1 MGETTAESEAPAT
14 DGRKSDVTLIDAD
27 VHNYPDSMDELLP
40 HLSKRWQAYVKQSG
54 FTLPSVSIYPK
65 LFAQAARRDAWPPS
79 GRRPGADADF
89 AREQLLDTW
98 DIDYAVLNPLVAVS
112 SVRNIDLANA
122 LQRAVNEWTRE
133 AWLDA
138 DRRWRGSIVVNIQDA
153 AAAAA
158 EIERLAGDRRFV
170 QVLLLV
176 RSYAPYGRREFRPV
190 FRAAA
195 AADLPVGIHFG
206 GGGNPITASGW
217 PSYYI
222 EDHTGMSQ
230 AFEAQVIS
238 LVCEGVFEEL
248 PSARAAL
255 IEGGFAWLPA
265 LMWRLDKN
273 YRGLRSEVPWLRR
286 LPSEY
291 ILDHFRA
298 TTQPMEEPA
307 DTRHL
312 LSILD
317 MIGRDDF
324 LMFATDYPH
333 WDFDAPDRALPRAIK
348 GALRQRILSE
358 NAAAFYGLEDNR
370 HRIS

>member
-1 MGETTAESEAPAT
+1 MLETTAESGALAA
-14 DGRKSDVTLIDAD
+14 GAGKSGVSLIDAD
-27 VHNYPDSMDELLP
+27 VHNYPDSIDELLP
-40 HLSKRWQAYVKQSG
+40 YLSRRWQAYVKQSG
-54 FTLPSVSIYPK
+54 FTIPSVSIYPK
-65 LFAQAARRDAWPPS
+65 LYAQAARRDAWPS
-79 GRRPGADADF
+79 NGRKPGSDAGF
-89 AREQLLDTW
+89 AREQLLDRW
-98 DIDYAVLNPLVAVS
+98 GIDFAVLNPLVAVS
-112 SVRNIDLANA
+112 AVRNIDLANA

-138 DRRWRGSIVVNIQDA
+138 DSRWRGSIVVNVQDA
-153 AAAAA
+153 EAAAA
-158 EIERLAGDRRFV
+158 EIERVAADRRFV

-176 RSYAPYGRREFRPV
+176 RSHAPYGRREFRPI

-248 PSARAAL
+248 PSARVAL
-255 IEGGFAWLPA
+255 VEGGFAWLPA

-273 YRGLRSEVPWLRR
+273 YRGLRGEVPWLTK

-298 TTQPMEEPA
+298 TTQPMEEPSNP
-307 DTRHL
+307 RHL
-312 LSILD
+312 LAILD
-317 MIGRDDF
+317 MIGREDF

-333 WDFDAPDRALPRAIK
+333 WDFDAPDRALPRIIN
-348 GALRQRILSE
+348 GALRQRIFAD
-358 NAAAFYGLEDNR
+358 NAAAFYGLEDG
-370 HRIS
+370 